1 MGGGGSNQALNFL
14 RYYNVIIY
22 NLLMR
27 FGRGSNQD
35 FDFLRSSKVINH
47 NEYMK
52 LRDGSGALNKTY
64 IFYIL
69 LRL

>member
-1 MGGGGSNQALNFL
+1 MKFKEEVVGGGWGGSNQALNFL

-35 FDFLRSSKVINH
+35 FDFLRSVKVINH
-47 NEYMK
+47 N
-52 LRDGSGALNKTY
+52 
-64 IFYIL
+64 
-69 LRL
+69 